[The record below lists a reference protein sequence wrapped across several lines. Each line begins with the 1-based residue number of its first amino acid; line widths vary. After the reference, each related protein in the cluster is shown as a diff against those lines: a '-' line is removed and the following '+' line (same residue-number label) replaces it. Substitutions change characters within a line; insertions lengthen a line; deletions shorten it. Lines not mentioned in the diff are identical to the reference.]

1 MVRAPA
7 YRLAGG
13 ATGMDVGRA
22 DMNHPHRG
30 KQGDVRTETVNTMSE
45 HATLPIDRAVAAGE
59 REFRELADFAPVMIW
74 RTGTDRQGDWFNQ
87 PWLAFTGRSMAQEVG
102 EGWVDG
108 IHPEDLDR
116 CSSVFFHAFDAR
128 EPYSLEYRLRR
139 HDGVYRWIVENGM
152 PFERGG
158 AFAGY
163 WGSCTDIT
171 DHRVAQRS
179 QRVLINE
186 LSHRLKNTL
195 SVVQAMAEQTFR
207 EGRPMGAAVTCF
219 SGRLRALAAAQDQL
233 IATAWE
239 EVPLSDVVE
248 ATVLPFDCGGA
259 RIHREGPPLILS
271 AETAV
276 SLTMA
281 LHELLTN
288 AVKYGALSNDSGTVT
303 IAWSCSDPAC
313 GRFRL
318 EWKEQGGPTVSA
330 PLERGFGTRFIE
342 RGVGCQTGGGSTL
355 RFEPDG
361 VRWVLETAL
370 PSTSTHRAQVA

>member
-13 ATGMDVGRA
+13 TTGMDVGRA
-22 DMNHPHRG
+22 DTNHPRRG
-30 KQGDVRTETVNTMSE
+30 KQDDARTATVKTMSE
-45 HATLPIDRAVAAGE
+45 HVTLPIDRAIATGE

-74 RTGTDRQGDWFNQ
+74 RTGTDRLGDWFNK

-102 EGWVDG
+102 EGWVEG

-158 AFAGY
+158 TFAGY

-219 SGRLRALAAAQDQL
+219 AGRLRALAAAQDQL

-239 EVPLSDVVE
+239 EVPLADVVE

-259 RIHREGPPLILS
+259 RIQRQGPPLILS

-288 AVKYGALSNDSGTVT
+288 AVKYGALSNDTGTVS
-303 IAWSCSDPAC
+303 IAWSCTDPAC
-313 GRFRL
+313 GRLRL
-318 EWKEQGGPTVSA
+318 EWKEQGGPAVTT
-330 PLERGFGTRFIE
+330 PLERGFGSRFIE
-342 RGVGCQTGGGSTL
+342 RGVGCGTEGSSTL

-370 PSTSTHRAQVA
+370 PATSVHRAQVA